1 APPQH
6 AGSRGAPRLR
16 RGVPRAWGA
25 WGAIS
30 GPPTYIDRDGR
41 VWSNERPLLT
51 REQEPWRAMEAVI
64 ATGGKQYLVAP
75 GQVIKIEKLEGDKGA
90 AVAFTS
96 VLMVSRDGEV
106 IVGPDR
112 LKSAK
117 VSGEVLAQG
126 RGRKVEIV
134 KFKRRKNYR
143 RHRGHRQSATTVRIT
158 TIEV

>member
-1 APPQH
+1 
-6 AGSRGAPRLR
+6 
-16 RGVPRAWGA
+16 
-25 WGAIS
+25 
-30 GPPTYIDRDGR
+30 
-41 VWSNERPLLT
+41 
-51 REQEPWRAMEAVI
+51 MEAVI

-75 GQVIKIEKLEGDKGA
+75 GQVISVEKVQGDKGA

-117 VSGEVLAQG
+117 VSGEVVAQG

-143 RHRGHRQSATTVRIT
+143 RHRGHRQAATTVRIT

>member
-1 APPQH
+1 
-6 AGSRGAPRLR
+6 
-16 RGVPRAWGA
+16 
-25 WGAIS
+25 
-30 GPPTYIDRDGR
+30 
-41 VWSNERPLLT
+41 
-51 REQEPWRAMEAVI
+51 MEAVI

-75 GQVIKIEKLEGDKGA
+75 GQVISVEKLDGDKGA
-90 AVAFTS
+90 PVAFTS

-117 VSGEVLAQG
+117 VSGEVVGQG
-126 RGRKVEIV
+126 RGRKVSIV

-143 RHRGHRQSATTVRIT
+143 RHRGHRQAATKVRIT